1 METKLEKLEKMFE
14 DYNKQ
19 MNDLKQKIELLNME
33 IVIIDK
39 LIGDLYA
46 RL

>member
-14 DYNKQ
+14 EYDKE
-19 MNDLKQKIELLNME
+19 MTELKLKIELINLE
-33 IVIIDK
+33 ITIIDK